1 MTLRTFL
8 FFNPLQFRAF
18 KNRDEQGWF
27 WKSIRQ
33 VMSTLQVQYSHRKKE
48 ISWVCSFINCTGPY
62 KPRGAG
68 GELQIFA
75 NFNFL
80 WIEQNSVKMKNST
93 KSQNWLKIFKVY
105 WFYNIGID
113 DDTRDGILS
122 VINF

>member
-1 MTLRTFL
+1 
-8 FFNPLQFRAF
+8 
-18 KNRDEQGWF
+18 
-27 WKSIRQ
+27 
-33 VMSTLQVQYSHRKKE
+33 MSTLQVQYSHRKKE

-113 DDTRDGILS
+113 DGTRDGILS